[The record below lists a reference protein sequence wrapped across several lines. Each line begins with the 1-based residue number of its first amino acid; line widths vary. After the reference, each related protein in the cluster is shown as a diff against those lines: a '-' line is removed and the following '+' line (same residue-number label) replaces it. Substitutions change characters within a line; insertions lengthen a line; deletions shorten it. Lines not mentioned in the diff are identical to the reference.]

1 MNRLK
6 NLNRLETETFDVC
19 IIGGGATGVGCALD
33 ATLRGLKVILIEKN
47 DFGSATSSRSTK
59 LFHGGVRYL
68 EQAVKKLDLE
78 QFRMVYKALHERR
91 TLIKNAPHLAQP
103 LALMTP
109 CYSWFEGFYYNIGLK
124 IYDFLAGKT
133 NLAPSEWLSKEGAL
147 KRMPQLKADR
157 LRSAVLYYDGQ
168 FDDARYTLAL
178 AKTASEKG
186 ATLVNHV
193 EALEFSQNTEGS
205 SDVGF
210 RMSDVGGGRN
220 DLQNVT
226 SETEKARIEIP
237 NPKSESATGSLKSLK
252 VRDALKNQEMTL
264 RAKVFINATGP
275 FSDAIRLMANPNAG
289 KRMRVSKG
297 VHLVLPRDSMSN
309 DTALLIPKTDD
320 GRVIFVI
327 PWQRRLLVGTTD
339 EECDLTEKEVLLEKD
354 DVDYLLKYVHRYFSK
369 TFKSD
374 QIRSGFGG
382 LRPLLQAD
390 PTSDSKSLVRD
401 HEVEVCK
408 KTGLISIMGGKWT
421 TYRLMAKDTIDKVE
435 EILRGPISDCKTAD
449 QLLMGA
455 EDWNHDDY
463 KMMARRYAV
472 PEYVTR
478 RLNRRY
484 GSEAHKV
491 LALCWKDGTL
501 RQAILPGSPML
512 KCEIVHACVEEMAC
526 TLRDVCA
533 RRLGLELTDWQLTLD
548 SLEAIALVMQE
559 VLWFSSEE
567 REKMVADYRAELL
580 GFMKTADVKAL

>member
-6 NLNRLETETFDVC
+6 NLDRLETEDFDVC

-33 ATLRGLKVILIEKN
+33 ATLRGLKVILIEKD
-47 DFGSATSSRSTK
+47 DFAGATSSRSTK

-68 EQAVKKLDLE
+68 EQAVKRLDIE
-78 QFRMVYKALHERR
+78 QFRMVNKALHERR

-103 LALMTP
+103 LALLTP
-109 CYSWFEGFYYNIGLK
+109 CYSWFEGFYYNVGLK

-133 NLAPSEWLSKEGAL
+133 NLAPSEWLSKEASL
-147 KRMPQLKADR
+147 KRITQLKGDR
-157 LRSAVLYYDGQ
+157 LRSSVLYYDGQ

-178 AKTASEKG
+178 AKTASEKE
-186 ATLVNHV
+186 AVLLNHV
-193 EALEFSQNTEGS
+193 EALEFGQNTEG
-205 SDVGF
+205 
-210 RMSDVGGGRN
+210 
-220 DLQNVT
+220 LL
-226 SETEKARIEIP
+226 E
-237 NPKSESATGSLKSLK
+237 SLK
-252 VRDALKNQEMTL
+252 VRDILKNQEMAI

-275 FSDAIRLMANPNAG
+275 FSDAIRLMANPKAG

-297 VHLVLPRDSMSN
+297 VHLVLPRDSMGG
-309 DTALLIPKTDD
+309 DTAILIPKTDD
-320 GRVIFVI
+320 GRVIFMI
-327 PWQRRLLVGTTD
+327 PWQRRILVGTTD
-339 EECDLTEKEVLLEKD
+339 EECALTEMDIPLEND
-354 DVDYLLKYVHRYFSK
+354 DVDYLLKYVNRYVSK
-369 TFKSD
+369 PITKD

-390 PTSDSKSLVRD
+390 PTADSKSLVRD
-401 HEVEVCK
+401 HEVEICK
-408 KTGLISIMGGKWT
+408 QSGLVSIMGGKWT
-421 TYRLMAKDTIDKVE
+421 TYRLMAKDTIDTIE
-435 EILRGPISDCKTAD
+435 NILRGSVSACKTAE

-455 EDWNHDDY
+455 ENWDHDSY
-463 KMMARRYAV
+463 KLMARRYAV

-491 LALCWKDGTL
+491 LALCWKDATL

-533 RRLGLELTDWQLTLD
+533 RRLGLEFTDWELTLE
-548 SLEAIALVMQE
+548 SLEPIALVMQE

-567 REKMVADYRAELL
+567 RARMVAEYREEIL
-580 GFMKTADVKAL
+580 GFMKTAGLS

>member
-6 NLNRLETETFDVC
+6 NLNRLETETFDIC

-33 ATLRGLKVILIEKN
+33 AALRGLKVILIDKN
-47 DFGSATSSRSTK
+47 DFGAATSSRSTK

-78 QFRMVYKALHERR
+78 QFRMVNKALHERR

-109 CYSWFEGFYYNIGLK
+109 CYSWFEGLYYNIGLK
-124 IYDFLAGKT
+124 IYDYLAGDT
-133 NLAPSEWLSKEGAL
+133 NLAPSEWLSREAAM
-147 KRMPQLKADR
+147 KRMPQLQTDR

-178 AKTASEKG
+178 AKTASEKE
-186 ATLVNHV
+186 ATLLNYV
-193 EALEFSQNTEGS
+193 EALDFQRNT
-205 SDVGF
+205 
-210 RMSDVGGGRN
+210 
-220 DLQNVT
+220 DLSRDNR
-226 SETEKARIEIP
+226 E
-237 NPKSESATGSLKSLK
+237 GSLKSLN
-252 VRDALKNQEMTL
+252 VRDVLKNEKMTI
-264 RAKVFINATGP
+264 RAKIFINATGP
-275 FSDAIRLMANPNAG
+275 FSDTIRLKANPQAS

-297 VHLVLPRDSMSN
+297 VHVVLPRDMMGN
-309 DTALLIPKTDD
+309 DTALLIPKTAD

-327 PWQRRLLVGTTD
+327 PWQRRLLIGTTD
-339 EECDLTEKEVLLEKD
+339 EDCALTENEVILESD
-354 DVDYLLKYVHRYFSK
+354 DVDYLLKHVNQYFTKSIR
-369 TFKSD
+369 SD
-374 QIRSGFGG
+374 QVRSGFGG

-390 PTSDSKSLVRD
+390 PTAETKGLVRD
-401 HEVEVCK
+401 HEVEICK
-408 KTGLISIMGGKWT
+408 KSGLISIMGGKWT
-421 TYRLMAKDTIDKVE
+421 TYRLMAKDTIDKTE
-435 EILRGPISDCKTAD
+435 EILRGSVSECKTAD
-449 QLLMGA
+449 QLLVGA
-455 EDWNHDDY
+455 EDWHHDDY
-463 KMMARRYAV
+463 KYMARRYAV

-559 VLWFSSEE
+559 VMWFSSEE
-567 REKMVADYRAELL
+567 REKMVEDYRNELL
-580 GFMKTADVKAL
+580 GFMKAADVKVM

>member
-6 NLNRLETETFDVC
+6 NLHDLENEAFDIC
-19 IIGGGATGVGCALD
+19 IIGGGATGAGCALD
-33 ATLRGLKVILIEKN
+33 AALRGLKVILIEKN
-47 DFGSATSSRSTK
+47 DFGGATSSRSTK

-68 EQAVKKLDLE
+68 EQAVKKIDIE
-78 QFRMVYKALHERR
+78 QFRMVNKALHERR

-109 CYSWFEGFYYNIGLK
+109 CYSWFEGIYYNIGLK

-133 NLAPSEWLSKEGAL
+133 NLAPSEWLSKEAAL
-147 KRMPQLKADR
+147 KRVPQLKSDG

-178 AKTASEKG
+178 VKTASEKG
-186 ATLVNHV
+186 AIVLNHV
-193 EALEFSQNTEGS
+193 EALEFGQNTEGS
-205 SDVGF
+205 
-210 RMSDVGGGRN
+210 
-220 DLQNVT
+220 L
-226 SETEKARIEIP
+226 E
-237 NPKSESATGSLKSLK
+237 SLK
-252 VRDALKNQEMTL
+252 VRDSIRNRELTVN
-264 RAKVFINATGP
+264 AKLFINATGP
-275 FSDAIRLMANPNAG
+275 FSDAIRLKANPDAG

-297 VHLVLPRDSMSN
+297 VHLVLPRDTMGG
-309 DTALLIPKTDD
+309 DTAILIPKTDD
-320 GRVIFVI
+320 GRVIFMI

-339 EECDLTEKEVLLEKD
+339 EECALTEKDVPLERD
-354 DVDYLLKYVHRYFSK
+354 DVDYLLKYVNRYFSK
-369 TFKSD
+369 TVNSH

-390 PTSDSKSLVRD
+390 PTADSKTLVRD
-401 HEVEVCK
+401 HEVEICK
-408 KTGLISIMGGKWT
+408 KSGLISILGGKWT

-435 EILRGPISDCKTAD
+435 SILRACPDSPSGGLVSACKTAE
-449 QLLMGA
+449 QLLVGA
-455 EDWNHDDY
+455 ENWEHEAY
-463 KMMARRYAV
+463 KIMARRYAV

-491 LALCWKDGTL
+491 LAFCWKDATL

-548 SLEAIALVMQE
+548 SLEPIALVMQE

-567 REKMVADYRAELL
+567 RERMVEDYRNEIL
-580 GFMKTADVKAL
+580 GFMKTADLAAV

>member
-6 NLNRLETETFDVC
+6 NLNRLETETFDMC

-33 ATLRGLKVILIEKN
+33 AALRGLKVILIDKN
-47 DFGSATSSRSTK
+47 DFGGATSSRSTK

-68 EQAVKKLDLE
+68 EQAVLRLDRE
-78 QFRMVYKALHERR
+78 QFRMVNKALHERR
-91 TLIKNAPHLAQP
+91 ILIKNAPHLAQP
-103 LALMTP
+103 LALVTP
-109 CYSWFEGFYYNIGLK
+109 CYSWFEGLYYNIGLK

-133 NLAPSEWLSKEGAL
+133 NLAPSEWLSKEATL
-147 KRMPQLKADR
+147 KRVPQLKADG
-157 LRSAVLYYDGQ
+157 LRSSVLYYDGQ

-178 AKTASEKG
+178 AKTASEKD
-186 ATLVNHV
+186 ATLLNYV
-193 EALEFSQNTEGS
+193 EALDFQQNTEG
-205 SDVGF
+205 V
-210 RMSDVGGGRN
+210 
-220 DLQNVT
+220 
-226 SETEKARIEIP
+226 
-237 NPKSESATGSLKSLK
+237 LKSLT
-252 VRDALKNQEMTL
+252 VRDVLKNQEMTV
-264 RAKVFINATGP
+264 RAKIFINATGP
-275 FSDAIRLMANPNAG
+275 YADAIRLKANSDAG

-297 VHLVLPRDSMSN
+297 VHLVLPRDMMSG
-309 DTALLIPKTDD
+309 DAAVLIPKTQD

-339 EECDLTEKEVLLEKD
+339 DACELTEKEVLLERA
-354 DVDYLLKYVHRYFSK
+354 DVDYLLKYVNQYFSK
-369 TFKSD
+369 MVRND

-390 PTSDSKSLVRD
+390 PTADSKRVVRD
-401 HEVEVCK
+401 HEVEICK
-408 KTGLISIMGGKWT
+408 KSGLISILGGKWT
-421 TYRLMAKDTIDKVE
+421 TYRLMAKDTIDKTE
-435 EILRGPISDCKTAD
+435 EILRGSISECKTAE
-449 QLLMGA
+449 QLLVGA
-455 EDWNHDDY
+455 ENWEHDDY
-463 KMMARRYAV
+463 KFMARRFAV

-484 GSEAHKV
+484 GSEAQKV

-567 REKMVADYRAELL
+567 RIKMVEEYRKELL
-580 GFMKTADVKAL
+580 ELMEKADIKAF